1 MDGAY
6 RSSRASV
13 GHVAEHS
20 SANRVPG
27 AGAAR
32 LELPG
37 QIEVDLILQDFLD
50 HDRQLVVTR
59 TLTSGRAPLCK
70 AFSRF

>member
-1 MDGAY
+1 MDGAF
-6 RSSRASV
+6 RSSRESV

-20 SANRVPG
+20 SANRV
-27 AGAAR
+27 ADTGAAR
-32 LELPG
+32 LELPE
-37 QIEVDLILQDFLD
+37 QIEVDLVLQDFLD

-70 AFSRF
+70 AFIRF